1 MSKKW
6 GDIVNNRSMLLAI
19 GVFLGFGVVTIRK
32 GIAARK
38 TADIVLGAI
47 CLLGAAALVTMAVIV
62 QKR

>member
-1 MSKKW
+1 
-6 GDIVNNRSMLLAI
+6 MLLAI